1 MLQAAKYLIYDY
13 FYFLILL
20 FFCPYVT
27 PPIALGAWCNDG
39 QILNSQDSTIKILKL
54 WLAVC
59 LKEINSIADVFLK
72 LNWNENPNHEWR
84 IRRVHHLGQCGDE
97 IGIYIYSNFAWLAI
111 SLYGAS
117 RTTTTRSLS
126 PWPWSTR
133 RTTTAWWTSP
143 PSCRDEVL
151 ATINWRDELCYKIHS
166 YIDKEPSS
174 SIFQILSVRKG
185 ISDTWPNLHCHFFSI
200 YKVSMP
206 PLTLTQ

>member
-72 LNWNENPNHEWR
+72 LNWNENPNHECR

-97 IGIYIYSNFAWLAI
+97 IGIYIFKFCLASYIVIWCLKDDNHPFTI
-111 SLYGAS
+111 SLALVNSPDYNRSSNSLMDKSTIMQRRGA
-117 RTTTTRSLS
+117 RHHQLEGRV
-126 PWPWSTR
+126 
-133 RTTTAWWTSP
+133 
-143 PSCRDEVL
+143 VL
-151 ATINWRDELCYKIHS
+151 QYMYW
-166 YIDKEPSS
+166 
-174 SIFQILSVRKG
+174 
-185 ISDTWPNLHCHFFSI
+185 
-200 YKVSMP
+200 
-206 PLTLTQ
+206 